1 MVRLRERS
9 GDERLGLYR
18 AWRFTPGFHR
28 AKNLP
33 QNSLNSPDGHIQIA
47 RDLPGR
53 KTRKEKPKDL
63 FLTG

>member
-18 AWRFTPGFHR
+18 AWRVTPGFHR

-33 QNSLNSPDGHIQIA
+33 QNSLNSRDGYIEVA

-53 KTRKEKPKDL
+53 QTRKKKPKDL